1 MYCKH
6 CGKEIADDSKF
17 CNHCGKPQNDRNVSS
32 KGFLSMKTIKELA
45 ITIFF
50 MIVIVSFFIAVDSN
64 LRSDIATYLGISYA
78 QQEES
83 ETTNA
88 SDTDKNTVVE
98 SKIVATKKVKAEVFR
113 IVNNHYKDTYRK
125 EEILIDVDSE
135 GRYFLYSP
143 SMFYSMGA
151 KISSINGYEYE
162 IWCIEENGNKLVYA
176 FNKEEMK
183 EVKKPSEEEML
194 NNLMKNYEMYKKH
207 KR

>member
-6 CGKEIADDSKF
+6 CGKEIDDDSKF
-17 CNHCGKPQNDRNVSS
+17 CNHYGKPQNKRSVNF
-32 KGFLSMKTIKELA
+32 KGFFDKKTIIELA
-45 ITIFF
+45 VLI
-50 MIVIVSFFIAVDSN
+50 IVTVSLFLAVDSD
-64 LRSDIATYLGISYA
+64 LRSDIVTYLGISNN

-113 IVNNHYKDTYRK
+113 IVNNRFKDTYRK

-135 GRYFLYSP
+135 GRYFLSSP

>member
-6 CGKEIADDSKF
+6 CGKEISDDSMF
-17 CNHCGKPQNDRNVSS
+17 CNHCGKPQNKRSVNF
-32 KGFLSMKTIKELA
+32 KGFFDKKTIIELA
-45 ITIFF
+45 VLI
-50 MIVIVSFFIAVDSN
+50 IVTVSLFLAVDSD
-64 LRSDIATYLGISYA
+64 LRSDIVTYLGISNN

-113 IVNNHYKDTYRK
+113 IVNNRFKDTYRK

-135 GRYFLYSP
+135 GRYFLSSP

>member
-32 KGFLSMKTIKELA
+32 KVFFDKKTIKELA
-45 ITIFF
+45 ITIIF
-50 MIVIVSFFIAVDSN
+50 MIVIVSFFIAIDSN
-64 LRSDIATYLGISYA
+64 LRSDIATYLGISNA

-88 SDTDKNTVVE
+88 SDTYRNTVVE
-98 SKIVATKKVKAEVFR
+98 RKIVATMKVKAEVYR

-135 GRYFLYSP
+135 GTYFLSGSSKYA
-143 SMFYSMGA
+143 MGA
-151 KISSINGYEYE
+151 NISSIIGYEYE
-162 IWCIEENGNKLVYA
+162 IWYIEANGDKLVYA
-176 FNKEEMK
+176 FNKEEMQK
-183 EVKKPSEEEML
+183 VKGMTMEEAL
-194 NNLMKNYEMYKKH
+194 DIINKGYEK
-207 KR
+207 

>member
-1 MYCKH
+1 MVITYV
-6 CGKEIADDSKF
+6 F
-17 CNHCGKPQNDRNVSS
+17 KPQNKRSVNF
-32 KGFLSMKTIKELA
+32 KGFFDKKTIIELA
-45 ITIFF
+45 VLI
-50 MIVIVSFFIAVDSN
+50 IVTVSLFLAVDSD
-64 LRSDIATYLGISYA
+64 LRSDIVTYLGISNN

-88 SDTDKNTVVE
+88 NDTYKNTIVE
-98 SKIVATKKVKAEVFR
+98 SKIVATMKVKAEVFR
-113 IVNNHYKDTYRK
+113 IVNNRFKDTYRK

-135 GRYFLYSP
+135 GRYFLSSP

-194 NNLMKNYEMYKKH
+194 HNLMNNYETDKKH

>member
-17 CNHCGKPQNDRNVSS
+17 CNHCGKPQNKRSVNF
-32 KGFLSMKTIKELA
+32 KGFFDKKTIIELA
-45 ITIFF
+45 VLI
-50 MIVIVSFFIAVDSN
+50 IVTVSLFLAVDSD
-64 LRSDIATYLGISYA
+64 LRSDIVTYLGISNN

-88 SDTDKNTVVE
+88 NDTYKNTIVE

-113 IVNNHYKDTYRK
+113 IVNNRFKDTYRK

-135 GRYFLYSP
+135 GRYFLSSP

>member
-6 CGKEIADDSKF
+6 CGKEIDDDSKF

-32 KGFLSMKTIKELA
+32 KGFLSKKTIKELA

-135 GRYFLYSP
+135 GRYFLSGSSKYA
-143 SMFYSMGA
+143 MGA
-151 KISSINGYEYE
+151 SISSIRGYEYE
-162 IWCIEENGNKLVYA
+162 IWYIEPNGDKLVYA
-176 FNKEEMK
+176 FNKDEMQKVKGMTIEETLDYMK
-183 EVKKPSEEEML
+183 KL
-194 NNLMKNYEMYKKH
+194 YEKQK
-207 KR
+207 

>member
-17 CNHCGKPQNDRNVSS
+17 CNHCGKPQNKRSVNF
-32 KGFLSMKTIKELA
+32 KGFFDKKTIIELA
-45 ITIFF
+45 VLI
-50 MIVIVSFFIAVDSN
+50 IVTVSLFLAVDSDI
-64 LRSDIATYLGISYA
+64 RSDIVTYLGISNN

-88 SDTDKNTVVE
+88 NDTYKNTIVE
-98 SKIVATKKVKAEVFR
+98 SKIVATMKVKAEVFR
-113 IVNNHYKDTYRK
+113 IVNNRFKDTYRK

-135 GRYFLYSP
+135 GRYFLSSP

-194 NNLMKNYEMYKKH
+194 HNLMNNYETDKKH

>member
-17 CNHCGKPQNDRNVSS
+17 CNHCGKPQNKRSVNF
-32 KGFLSMKTIKELA
+32 KGFFDKKTIIELA
-45 ITIFF
+45 VLI
-50 MIVIVSFFIAVDSN
+50 IVTVSLFLAVDSD
-64 LRSDIATYLGISYA
+64 LRSDIVTYLGISNN

-88 SDTDKNTVVE
+88 NDTYKNTIVE
-98 SKIVATKKVKAEVFR
+98 SKIVATMKVKAEVFR
-113 IVNNHYKDTYRK
+113 IVNNRFKDTYRK

-135 GRYFLYSP
+135 GRYFLSSP